1 MSLTGAESHEM
12 TGRSGA
18 VDGMRREWNFS
29 LTFAHQAARVVM
41 QLSPQWES
49 TFIDPREIEQLNRLD
64 RDVKH
69 CPMMPAL
76 RYTDLAAVMKPD
88 NELWTEIPKRVS
100 VLYSHIPP
108 DMTLAAYCIRSVQ
121 HVLSDSHVVSVD
133 GSNDLTH
140 LCVGDKLRCPHRLGG
155 HRSFHFR
162 YHVSVKSKLI
172 KDVVYAIGTIIHQRG
187 YLCTVQCSEEEE
199 LEGYIVNNFLPQ
211 YTNPDKFAVDQDVAY
226 EEMTSAILR
235 EQQELFGELR
245 YFDADAAVAFSI
257 PMHPMRIRPDFSPTQ
272 TVGVGS
278 IACMTLELDVHQKLI
293 DDFAEADITG
303 MPKYKINPVI
313 LFLDVEDV
321 ARMGYPRI
329 MSMEQYSQ
337 LKTNRLLDIFEDAKI
352 VGTPVT
358 NYMGIRTGRSRTVMF
373 TYEPFNA
380 VVKAMTVSSIVGSF
394 GVSAVFLTK
403 LGGGLFDAH
412 LYLYQQLLKGITFSE
427 KTAAKMLFS
436 RFNTVN
442 VRLVE
447 QNIPRVYS
455 NAPVDE
461 RQTMEQH
468 LKFLRDSSDG
478 RVEGAVAIPV
488 LPEEGGLEKRHHHP
502 HHPHHRSHDHQ
513 HSQREQAETSGENA
527 APHISL
533 ESSGSQA
540 GLLRSSDSIPER
552 RFSDGQD
559 DDYEELSVES
569 DGPSS
574 SCLDGSFH
582 SNSVISVTSIPHLQ
596 DAAPYYSVAD
606 DVANETS
613 NTNNT
618 NNNNNNNNNEDEAE
632 EDNGSPLPH
641 NSSSAVLTP
650 TSGAET
656 TADWPSTPPVNR
668 NMPDTSAPSLSET
681 GETMAVPP
689 MDRHLGPRCSV
700 VSIIT
705 GRAESLAADASAVTI
720 SEQQQVE
727 REEEQ
732 QRLLREALKEE
743 EPDVYFGPSLY
754 DVYVRSCD
762 LQHCRPNS
770 YLLKKLPTNPRFT
783 NSVRELDLSCNYLG
797 RSGFVAVLNL
807 IEHLP
812 RLETLYFNDMSLDNV
827 DAENLCEVLERNTTV
842 RAIYLRNNSKITL
855 PSTRFFT
862 RLLRVNKRIH
872 ILALEG
878 TRLGDTVIKKL
889 QDDAKKNAVKAVDEE
904 A

>member
-1 MSLTGAESHEM
+1 MSFSGGEGHEV
-12 TGRSGA
+12 TGRGGA

-76 RYTDLAAVMKPD
+76 RYTDLAAVMKPN

-121 HVLSDSHVVSVD
+121 HVLSDPHVVSVD

-140 LCVGDKLRCPHRLGG
+140 LCVGDKLRCLHRLGG
-155 HRSFHFR
+155 HRSFQFR
-162 YHVSVKSKLI
+162 YHVSDKSKLI

-187 YLCTVQCSEEEE
+187 YLCTVQCSEKEE

-211 YTNPDKFAVDQDVAY
+211 YTNPDKFAVDQDVVY

-329 MSMEQYSQ
+329 MSMEQYSH
-337 LKTNRLLDIFEDAKI
+337 LKANRLLDIFEGAKI

-427 KTAAKMLFS
+427 KTASKMVFS

-455 NAPVDE
+455 SAPVDE

-468 LKFLRDSSDG
+468 LKFLRESSDG
-478 RVEGAVAIPV
+478 RVEGAITIPV
-488 LPEEGGLEKRHHHP
+488 SPEEGGLEKRHHHRRHH
-502 HHPHHRSHDHQ
+502 HHPSHDHQ
-513 HSQREQAETSGENA
+513 YSQREQAELSGE
-527 APHISL
+527 
-533 ESSGSQA
+533 GA
-540 GLLRSSDSIPER
+540 GLRVSLGSSNSQLGILRSSESAPER
-552 RFSDGQD
+552 RFSEVRDEE
-559 DDYEELSVES
+559 YEEFSTES
-569 DGPSS
+569 DGPTS
-574 SCLDGSFH
+574 SCLGGSFH
-582 SNSVISVTSIPHLQ
+582 SDSVISVTSIAHLR
-596 DAAPYYSVAD
+596 DAAPYYSAAD
-606 DVANETS
+606 DDANGRDD
-613 NTNNT
+613 NDND
-618 NNNNNNNNNEDEAE
+618 NEEYDEEA
-632 EDNGSPLPH
+632 PLPH
-641 NSSSAVLTP
+641 NRNAVATP
-650 TSGAET
+650 TKGAEIT
-656 TADWPSTPPVNR
+656 GELPSTPPSR
-668 NMPDTSAPSLSET
+668 NVPDMSIPLLSEAT
-681 GETMAVPP
+681 EAATTASAVE
-689 MDRHLGPRCSV
+689 RQLAARCSV
-700 VSIIT
+700 VSVTT
-705 GRAESLAADASAVTI
+705 GRADSLVADVSAATI
-720 SEQQQVE
+720 SEQQLQQQQE
-727 REEEQ
+727 EEWEEEQ
-732 QRLLREALKEE
+732 QRKLREALKEE
-743 EPDVYFGPSLY
+743 EQDVYFGPSLY

-783 NSVRELDLSCNYLG
+783 NSVKELDLSCNYLG

-827 DAENLCEVLERNTTV
+827 DAENLCEVLQRNSSV

-862 RLLRVNKRIH
+862 RLLRVNKNIVV
-872 ILALEG
+872 LALEG

-889 QDDAKKNAVKAVDEE
+889 HDDAKKNTLKAGDEE
-904 A
+904 AENTTK